1 MADIVQHPSS
11 KFTRNPLGHTVRTGE
26 SSYRQLEK
34 LYAEGRLPVSSVVI
48 DASKASE
55 QKEFINNLR
64 KDGVEVILDTKCA
77 ELSSIGRYEGAAKG
91 APWSPKEDKRPLL
104 AADFAAGSNNSVFAP
119 IATFAIQLSVN
130 AIHSPTHY
138 LQMGA
143 LDPLL
148 DIDIASLKL
157 MRQRLDS
164 EGSHDISIDYALL
177 MPNRLIQDET
187 HLRLLIQKLSG
198 LPFDNLVI
206 RLSNFGSDISG
217 PKMNNTFKAL
227 ECLSA
232 LNKPIVIDHIGGI
245 VGLAAV
251 ALGYASGTVHGIGE
265 RERFAANDWL
275 QPRTPTKFGRPGYFP
290 FPGLDRSF
298 KRQEINAI
306 LNAPNGR
313 RHLLCEDRKCCGSKG
328 LSYLENPKAHIAY
341 QANRSLEML
350 NEVPNLHRAA
360 HFLDNE
366 MTSAIRKAQKTRSL
380 RTGNESLD
388 RRLVKAGDR
397 IDSLARTCENLLD
410 QQNGGAQMQPI
421 VRRGKYQGD
430 S

>member
-1 MADIVQHPSS
+1 
-11 KFTRNPLGHTVRTGE
+11 
-26 SSYRQLEK
+26 
-34 LYAEGRLPVSSVVI
+34 
-48 DASKASE
+48 
-55 QKEFINNLR
+55 
-64 KDGVEVILDTKCA
+64 
-77 ELSSIGRYEGAAKG
+77 
-91 APWSPKEDKRPLL
+91 
-104 AADFAAGSNNSVFAP
+104 
-119 IATFAIQLSVN
+119 
-130 AIHSPTHY
+130 
-138 LQMGA
+138 MGA

-227 ECLSA
+227 ESLSA